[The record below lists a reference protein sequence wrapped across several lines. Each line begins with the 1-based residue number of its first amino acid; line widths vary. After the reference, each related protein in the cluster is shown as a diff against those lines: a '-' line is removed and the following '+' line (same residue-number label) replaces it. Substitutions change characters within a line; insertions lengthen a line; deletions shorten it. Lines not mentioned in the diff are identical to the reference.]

1 VGDSQFLS
9 LIDKVKFTRLF
20 NVKWL
25 TAAIFFTIGVVGLTH
40 LPDESVPD
48 QLRLG
53 GLDKLEHIAAYGAIT
68 LLFVYSLRTSPTLFT
83 SLFLSIGI
91 LGIGSLDEITQ
102 PLCNRTASFTDW
114 LANIVGILIVLVS
127 SVLFKPKAESTQVP
141 THEPEC

>member
-1 VGDSQFLS
+1 VCDSQFLS

-25 TAAIFFTIGVVGLTH
+25 TAATFFTIGVVGLTH

-53 GLDKLEHIAAYGAIT
+53 GLDKLEHIVAYGMIT
-68 LLFVYSLRTSPTLFT
+68 FLFVFSLRTPLTLIVCLVLSPAIMA
-83 SLFLSIGI
+83 IGI
-91 LGIGSLDEITQ
+91 IDELTQ
-102 PLCNRTASFTDW
+102 PLCNRTASFTDC

-127 SVLFKPKAESTQVP
+127 SALFKPRPKSTQAP
-141 THEPEC
+141 TPKPEC